1 MYKTKSHN
9 NLEVVIEKKN
19 PTQMSWIFL
28 CDEHFPNSKQL
39 QLLARCVYCFRF
51 AVAEN
56 LHVAKLFVGN
66 TQNADVLNGHSFGH
80 FLLRLRII
88 QSDDQLVTSR
98 PDYRRTVF
106 V

>member
-1 MYKTKSHN
+1 MT
-9 NLEVVIEKKN
+9 
-19 PTQMSWIFL
+19 IFP
-28 CDEHFPNSKQL
+28 DSKQL
-39 QLLARCVYCFRF
+39 QLLARRVHRLRL

-88 QSDDQLVTSR
+88 QSDDQLR
-98 PDYRRTVF
+98 IF
-106 V
+106 Q